1 MPSPAGERALS
12 FPRTG
17 LSAFALSQSFHHYAA
32 PLSNVAEERGLA
44 TVLRVAIK
52 EHYGP
57 DSEKLVEFG
66 IQPFRGVTRKPRT
79 PPTSEAPAA
88 TLPAD

>member
-1 MPSPAGERALS
+1 M
-12 FPRTG
+12 
-17 LSAFALSQSFHHYAA
+17 
-32 PLSNVAEERGLA
+32 A

-66 IQPFRGVTRKPRT
+66 IQPFRGVTRKPKT
-79 PPTSEAPAA
+79 PPTPEAPAA